1 MIRQFALFRLRSM
14 FSRRKSRRSE
24 ESSIDTPKQIA
35 LLEKKLAEIDGV
47 LQEMGDE
54 VVPAS
59 VDSEASKQRPQI
71 DVVIGNSAMVDEM
84 PGLIKNI
91 CSMVNKSYGY
101 MRVDEGDIADRLEM
115 GDPGSSRANRVLHI
129 AFMGDKPVGC
139 MSSTFRVPWAED
151 GCGHWGL
158 LVVDEALQ
166 GKGIASRMV
175 KAAETRLAGMCEQ
188 IQMEYEYTPG
198 DELSERLLAWYEGK
212 LNFRCVSGPPRGRG
226 PEFRKCRKPISKED
240 CQRGRQ
246 QRLRELRIDFAAELA
261 ALRSTGNGYGGTVG

>member
-1 MIRQFALFRLRSM
+1 M

-24 ESSIDTPKQIA
+24 ETTTLDAPKQIV
-35 LLEKKLAEIDGV
+35 LLEKKLAEIDSA

-54 VVPAS
+54 AVLAGAE
-59 VDSEASKQRPQI
+59 SEAGKQRPQVE
-71 DVVIGNSAMVDEM
+71 VVIGNSAMVDEM

-91 CSMVNKSYGY
+91 CSMVNKSYGH
-101 MRVDEGDIADRLEM
+101 MRVDEGDVENRLEM

-151 GCGHWGL
+151 SCGHWGL
-158 LVVDEALQ
+158 LVVDEAFQ

-175 KAAETRLAGMCEQ
+175 QAAETRLAGMCEQ

-212 LNFRCVSGPPRGRG
+212 LNFRCVSGRPRGRG
-226 PEFRKCRKPISKED
+226 TEFRKCRKLISKED
-240 CQRGRQ
+240 SQRGRQ